1 MSPPSAWPREL
12 VVEARRTLLAMPVAL
27 NDAVSAGDFPGML
40 LDSREGI
47 YVASFLVAALV
58 PFVRR
63 LFVDLVA
70 EVREKGKGGER
81 TRKKMMRST
90 PRSIPCLNINLSL
103 FLPRSL
109 HPPPSP
115 PHQPSAKRFLPGYK
129 PQRGIATRQSK
140 LSKWKGGSFFGG
152 ATLLSVEGQT
162 EGTRGK
168 LFFLPS
174 LSSLSLSLFP
184 FPLSRADSSKISLV
198 SLSLFLSHT
207 ESNQKTESAW
217 KLFVYFT
224 LTALA
229 AASTAPFGFFLHTP
243 DFWKGCTAFP
253 PCNYQITRPMGLA
266 YALELGEF

>member
-1 MSPPSAWPREL
+1 MDTFSCNAPPPTMSPPSAWPREL

-103 FLPRSL
+103 SFSL
-109 HPPPSP
+109 VLFTPP
-115 PHQPSAKRFLPGYK
+115 
-129 PQRGIATRQSK
+129 
-140 LSKWKGGSFFGG
+140 
-152 ATLLSVEGQT
+152 
-162 EGTRGK
+162 
-168 LFFLPS
+168 LPS
-174 LSSLSLSLFP
+174 TPALCQTLPARVQAPARDRHKTVQALKVERWELF
-184 FPLSRADSSKISLV
+184 
-198 SLSLFLSHT
+198 
-207 ESNQKTESAW
+207 W
-217 KLFVYFT
+217 
-224 LTALA
+224 
-229 AASTAPFGFFLHTP
+229 
-243 DFWKGCTAFP
+243 GCNFAF
-253 PCNYQITRPMGLA
+253 R
-266 YALELGEF
+266 

>member
-1 MSPPSAWPREL
+1 MDTFSCNAPQPTMSPPSAWPREL

-70 EVREKGKGGER
+70 EGEREKGKGER
-81 TRKKMMRST
+81 EDSEREMMIWRST
-90 PRSIPCLNINLSL
+90 PRSISLPQHQPLTL

-152 ATLLSVEGQT
+152 ATLLSVEKD
-162 EGTRGK
+162 ERKERGGNPS
-168 LFFLPS
+168 FFPLSLPFPS
-174 LSSLSLSLFP
+174 LSSLSLSLSPTPLKFP
-184 FPLSRADSSKISLV
+184 SCLSPFFSLTLNQTKKQSPPGSSS
-198 SLSLFLSHT
+198 
-207 ESNQKTESAW
+207 
-217 KLFVYFT
+217 
-224 LTALA
+224 
-229 AASTAPFGFFLHTP
+229 STSP
-243 DFWKGCTAFP
+243 
-253 PCNYQITRPMGLA
+253 
-266 YALELGEF
+266 

>member
-1 MSPPSAWPREL
+1 M
-12 VVEARRTLLAMPVAL
+12 
-27 NDAVSAGDFPGML
+27 
-40 LDSREGI
+40 
-47 YVASFLVAALV
+47 
-58 PFVRR
+58 
-63 LFVDLVA
+63 
-70 EVREKGKGGER
+70 K
-81 TRKKMMRST
+81 
-90 PRSIPCLNINLSL
+90 
-103 FLPRSL
+103 LPR
-109 HPPPSP
+109 
-115 PHQPSAKRFLPGYK
+115 A
-129 PQRGIATRQSK
+129 
-140 LSKWKGGSFFGG
+140 
-152 ATLLSVEGQT
+152 SVA
-162 EGTRGK
+162 
-168 LFFLPS
+168 P
-174 LSSLSLSLFP
+174 SLSLSLFP

>member
-90 PRSIPCLNINLSL
+90 PHSIPCLNINLSL
-103 FLPRSL
+103 SFSL
-109 HPPPSP
+109 VLFTPPSP

-152 ATLLSVEGQT
+152 ATLLSVEKD
-162 EGTRGK
+162 ERKERGGNSS
-168 LFFLPS
+168 FFPLSLPFPS
-174 LSSLSLSLFP
+174 LSSLSLSLAPTPLKFP
-184 FPLSRADSSKISLV
+184 SCLSPFFSLTLNQTKKQSPPGSSS
-198 SLSLFLSHT
+198 
-207 ESNQKTESAW
+207 
-217 KLFVYFT
+217 
-224 LTALA
+224 
-229 AASTAPFGFFLHTP
+229 STSP
-243 DFWKGCTAFP
+243 
-253 PCNYQITRPMGLA
+253 
-266 YALELGEF
+266 

>member
-103 FLPRSL
+103 SFSL
-109 HPPPSP
+109 VLFTPPPPLHTSP
-115 PHQPSAKRFLPGYK
+115 LPNASCPGTSPSAGSLQDSPSSQSGKVGAFLGVQLCFPLRRTNG
-129 PQRGIATRQSK
+129 RNEGE
-140 LSKWKGGSFFGG
+140 
-152 ATLLSVEGQT
+152 TLLS
-162 EGTRGK
+162 
-168 LFFLPS
+168 
-174 LSSLSLSLFP
+174 SLSLFP
-184 FPLSRADSSKISLV
+184 FPLS
-198 SLSLFLSHT
+198 SLSLSLAPTPLKFPSCLSPFFSLT
-207 ESNQKTESAW
+207 LNQTKKQSPPGSSS
-217 KLFVYFT
+217 
-224 LTALA
+224 
-229 AASTAPFGFFLHTP
+229 STSP
-243 DFWKGCTAFP
+243 
-253 PCNYQITRPMGLA
+253 
-266 YALELGEF
+266 